1 MIKKVGNVVVIQL
14 SGSDSN
20 IYLLGD
26 TAIDA
31 GTGLNFT
38 RLRDVLKI
46 AKLSLGDITQVV
58 NTHAHYD
65 HIGGNGYFV
74 NAKVLAHADDAD
86 VIEKGDAELAVVEFF
101 DGFLKPRKVDRRL
114 AHGDTVRTA
123 QGEFE
128 VIHTPGHTAGSICL
142 FDRAKGILFT
152 GDTVFAS
159 TIGRVDF
166 PNSDPDAM
174 AKSLAELGKLPV
186 KQVFPGHGDPFDAPT
201 FKKVV
206 KTSVADFEK
215 QMEEGEVDDDYI

>member
-1 MIKKVGNVVVIQL
+1 MIKKVGNIVVIQL

-46 AKLSLGDITQVV
+46 AKLSLADIKQVV
-58 NTHAHYD
+58 NTHGHYD

-74 NAKVLAHADDAD
+74 NAKVLAHEGDAE

-101 DGFLKPRKVDRRL
+101 DGFLKPRRVDVRL
-114 AHGDTVRTA
+114 KHGDTIKTS
-123 QGEFE
+123 QGELE

-142 FDRAKGILFT
+142 FDRARGLLFT

-166 PNSDPDAM
+166 PNSDADAM
-174 AKSLAELGKLPV
+174 AASLEALAKLPV
-186 KQVFPGHGDPFDAPT
+186 KQVFPGHGEAFDAAT

-206 KTSVADFEK
+206 KMSVADFEK